1 LRTYPSVS
9 VIVLTKNSARTLNAC
24 LNAIIRSKFKPKE
37 VIIIDGGSTDNTLEI
52 AREFQVNSILNDEGK
67 GLGYARDIGWRATSS
82 DYILFVDSDVV
93 LKEDFIQ
100 IAMNIMEKDK
110 TLGALAGKLEPIC
123 HGKDIMSLWMM
134 RNLAITLHKN
144 ASSYPEYELESL
156 HTAVTMFRREALEK
170 VEGFDHDMRLAL
182 EDWTI
187 SYKLLSSNYKLAYIN
202 NFSKHLET
210 PNRFRKMNIR
220 YGRSRVHCKRKGYPI
235 TIFPLRLKFASLCI
249 IFPMAI
255 FPFALYYFYKH
266 LKLNR
271 DLSYKEQI
279 KLGFIEVSRLILRT
293 SGAWLELF
301 GIQ

>member
-1 LRTYPSVS
+1 MRAYPSVS

-37 VIIIDGGSTDNTLEI
+37 VIIIDGGSTDSTLEI
-52 AREFQVNSILNDEGK
+52 AREFQVNSILFDEGK
-67 GLGYARDIGWRATSS
+67 GLGYARDIGWRASSS
-82 DYILFVDSDVV
+82 DYVLFVDSDVV

-110 TLGALAGKLEPIC
+110 VLGALAGKLEPIC

-134 RNLAITLHKN
+134 RNLSITLHKN
-144 ASSYPEYELESL
+144 ASSYPEYESESL
-156 HTAVTMFRREALEK
+156 HTAATMFRRVALEK
-170 VEGFDHDMRLAL
+170 VGGLDHDMKLAL

-187 SYKLLSSNYKLAYIN
+187 SYKLLSSNYRLAYIN

-210 PNRFRKMNIR
+210 PNRFRRMNIR

-235 TIFPLRLKFASLCI
+235 TIFPLRLKLASLCI
-249 IFPMAI
+249 IFPIAI

-271 DLSYKEQI
+271 DLSHKEQI
-279 KLGFIEVSRLILRT
+279 RFGFIEVLRLILRA
-293 SGAWLELF
+293 SGAWLEFF